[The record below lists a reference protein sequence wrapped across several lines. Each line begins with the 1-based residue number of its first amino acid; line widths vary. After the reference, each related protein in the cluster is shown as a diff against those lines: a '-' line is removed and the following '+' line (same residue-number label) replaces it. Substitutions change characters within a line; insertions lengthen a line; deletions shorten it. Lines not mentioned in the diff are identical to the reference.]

1 VLYPKFCVIHNGK
14 ENPMKEMKRILAIL
28 LASVVC
34 LGTFAGCASG
44 DGGETTADTAADTAP
59 VETEEPDPFADF
71 DYGGQSFR
79 VYTSINQ
86 ATASLQS
93 SNFLIEGPEEL
104 TGEAA
109 SDAAL
114 QRNAS
119 VEELLNVK
127 LEFAHVDYGYDG
139 VQNDVRTYIMA
150 GSDDYEL
157 IINDLYG
164 LTGLT
169 VEGMFYSADDGEY
182 FDFTQPY
189 WFGDFMKDIAF
200 KEGDTFMMAGD
211 FIIDT
216 LRTAHCL
223 VYNKDLY
230 ADLYGDGDEL
240 YEIVLNGEWTLDKMI
255 ELVDGA
261 YVDTDGNGT
270 KNIGDTLGFG
280 VFQDWGPFIPFSIA
294 LGVEYT
300 GRDDEGYPTLAM
312 NNERTIL
319 MCDRMY
325 DLWNSQGTGALA
337 LFNSEQAVV
346 LEQFSSGNMLIIGY
360 QQFGSLES
368 DALRASEHEIGII
381 PYPKLDAQQANY
393 VTSAHDTSEIG
404 LMPVTMPPERLSFTS
419 AVLEVLTRESGK
431 DVLPVYYESSLKIK
445 YTRDEESAQMID
457 LIHDGLGNSFALAWH
472 QPLNTFL
479 QGLIHASAMSENTF
493 ASKYAGME
501 KTLQDKLNTLI
512 ENYKSNNEK

>member
-1 VLYPKFCVIHNGK
+1 
-14 ENPMKEMKRILAIL
+14 MKEIRRIWIAL
-28 LASVVC
+28 LAASLC

-44 DGGETTADTAADTAP
+44 KTTETTADTTGDTAA
-59 VETEEPDPFADF
+59 VETEAPDPFADF
-71 DYGGQSFR
+71 DYAGQSFR
-79 VYTSINQ
+79 TYTSNH
-86 ATASLQS
+86 AASSSLAS

-109 SDAAL
+109 SDAAF
-114 QRNAS
+114 QRNAA

-127 LEFAHVDYGYDG
+127 LEFSRVELGYDG

-150 GSDDYEL
+150 GSDDYEV

-169 VEGMFYSADDGEY
+169 VEGMFYSADEGEY

-230 ADLYGDGDEL
+230 TDLYGDGDAM

-255 ELVDGA
+255 ELVNGA
-261 YVDTDGNGT
+261 YVDTNGNGT
-270 KNIGDTLGFG
+270 KDVGDTLGFG

-294 LGVEYT
+294 LGVEYM
-300 GRDDEGYPTLAM
+300 GRDDEGYPSLAM

-319 MCDRMY
+319 MCDLIY
-325 DLWNSQGTGALA
+325 DLWNAQGSGTLA
-337 LFNSEQAVV
+337 LFNNDQPLV

-360 QQFGSLES
+360 QQLGSLES

-381 PYPKLDAQQANY
+381 PYPKLDTQQETY

-404 LMPVTMPPERLSFTS
+404 LLPVTMPQDRLSFAS

-445 YTRDEESAQMID
+445 YTRDAESAQMID

-479 QGLIHASAMSENTF
+479 QGLIHAAAMTENTF
-493 ASKYAGME
+493 ASKYASME
-501 KTLQDKLNTLI
+501 KTLQEKLTSLI
-512 ENYKSNNEK
+512 ENYSKNNEK

>member
-1 VLYPKFCVIHNGK
+1 
-14 ENPMKEMKRILAIL
+14 
-28 LASVVC
+28 
-34 LGTFAGCASG
+34 
-44 DGGETTADTAADTAP
+44 
-59 VETEEPDPFADF
+59 
-71 DYGGQSFR
+71 
-79 VYTSINQ
+79 
-86 ATASLQS
+86 
-93 SNFLIEGPEEL
+93 
-104 TGEAA
+104 
-109 SDAAL
+109 
-114 QRNAS
+114 
-119 VEELLNVK
+119 
-127 LEFAHVDYGYDG
+127 
-139 VQNDVRTYIMA
+139 
-150 GSDDYEL
+150 
-157 IINDLYG
+157 
-164 LTGLT
+164 GLT
-169 VEGMFYSADDGEY
+169 VEGMFYSADEGEY

-189 WFGDFMKDIAF
+189 WFGNFMKDIAF

-230 ADLYGDGDEL
+230 TDLYGDGSEL

-280 VFQDWGPFIPFSIA
+280 AHQDWGPFIPFSIA
-294 LGVEYT
+294 LGVEYM

-319 MCDRMY
+319 MCDLMY

-337 LFNSEQAVV
+337 LFNNDQAMV

-381 PYPKLDAQQANY
+381 PYPKLDAQQETY

-404 LMPVTMPPERLSFTS
+404 LLPVTMPQDRLSFAS
-419 AVLEVLTRESGK
+419 AVLEVLSRESGK

-445 YTRDEESAQMID
+445 YTRDAESAQMID

-479 QGLIHASAMSENTF
+479 QGLIHASVMTENTF

-501 KTLQDKLNTLI
+501 KTLQEKLTSLI
-512 ENYKSNNEK
+512 DTYKGNNEK

>member
-1 VLYPKFCVIHNGK
+1 MILFECRNITVLKNAENGK
-14 ENPMKEMKRILAIL
+14 ENLMKDIKRLLIAL
-28 LASVVC
+28 LAAS
-34 LGTFAGCASG
+34 LGLGSFAGCAS
-44 DGGETTADTAADTAP
+44 DDAEETTADTSADTVA

-79 VYTSINQ
+79 VYTSNH
-86 ATASLQS
+86 AASSSLAS

-114 QRNAS
+114 QRNAA

-127 LEFAHVDYGYDG
+127 LEFTQVELGYDG

-150 GSDDYEL
+150 GADEYEL

-169 VEGMFYSADDGEY
+169 VEGMFYSADEGEY

-230 ADLYGDGDEL
+230 TDLYGDGNEL
-240 YEIVLNGEWTLDKMI
+240 YEIVLNGEWTLDKMN
-255 ELVDGA
+255 ELVSGA
-261 YVDTDGNGT
+261 YVDINGNGI
-270 KNIGDTLGFG
+270 KDIGDTLGFG
-280 VFQDWGPFIPFSIA
+280 AHQDWGPFIPFAIA
-294 LGVEYT
+294 LGVEYM
-300 GRDDEGYPTLAM
+300 GRDDAGYPTLAM

-319 MCDRMY
+319 MCDLMY
-325 DLWNSQGTGALA
+325 DLWNSQGTGALT
-337 LFNSEQAVV
+337 LFNNDDAHV

-360 QQFGSLES
+360 QQLGSLES

-381 PYPKLDAQQANY
+381 PYPKLDAQQETY

-404 LMPVTMPPERLSFTS
+404 LLPVTMPQDRLSFAS
-419 AVLEVLTRESGK
+419 AVLEVLSRESGK
-431 DVLPVYYESSLKIK
+431 DVLPIYYESSLKIK
-445 YTRDEESAQMID
+445 YTRDAESAQMID
-457 LIHDGLGNSFALAWH
+457 LIHDGLGNSFALA
-472 QPLNTFL
+472 
-479 QGLIHASAMSENTF
+479 
-493 ASKYAGME
+493 
-501 KTLQDKLNTLI
+501 
-512 ENYKSNNEK
+512 

>member
-1 VLYPKFCVIHNGK
+1 
-14 ENPMKEMKRILAIL
+14 MKDCKRILIAL
-28 LASVVC
+28 LAASMC
-34 LGTFAGCASG
+34 LGTFAGCAS
-44 DGGETTADTAADTAP
+44 DTAEETTADTTADTAAA
-59 VETEEPDPFADF
+59 ETEEPDPFADF
-71 DYGGQSFR
+71 DYAGQSFR
-79 VYTSINQ
+79 TYTSIH
-86 ATASLQS
+86 AASSSLAS

-109 SDAAL
+109 SDAAFE
-114 QRNAS
+114 RNAA
-119 VEELLNVK
+119 VEELLNIK
-127 LEFAHVDYGYDG
+127 MEFGHVELGYDG

-150 GSDDYEL
+150 GSDDYEV

-169 VEGMFYSADDGEY
+169 IEGMFYSADEGEY

-200 KEGDTFMMAGD
+200 REGDTFMMAGD

-216 LRTAHCL
+216 LRTGHCL

-230 ADLYGDGDEL
+230 TDLYGDGNEL
-240 YEIVLNGEWTLDKMI
+240 YDIVLNGEWTLDKMI

-261 YVDTDGNGT
+261 YVDTNGNGT
-270 KNIGDTLGFG
+270 KDMGDVLGFG

-300 GRDDEGYPTLAM
+300 GRNEEGYPTLTM

-319 MCDRMY
+319 MCDLMY

-337 LFNSEQAVV
+337 FFNSEQPVV

-360 QQFGSLES
+360 QQLGSLES

-381 PYPKLDAQQANY
+381 PYPKLDAQQETY

-404 LMPVTMPPERLSFTS
+404 LLPVTMPQDRLSFAS
-419 AVLEVLTRESGK
+419 AVLEVLSRESYK
-431 DVLPVYYESSLKIK
+431 NVLPIYYESALKIK
-445 YTRDEESAQMID
+445 YTRDEESAMMID
-457 LIHDGLGNSFALAWH
+457 LIHDGLANSFALAWH
-472 QPLNTFL
+472 QPMNTFL
-479 QGLIHASAMSENTF
+479 QSLIHASAMSENTF
-493 ASKYAGME
+493 ASKYASME
-501 KTLQDKLNTLI
+501 KTLQQKLDSLI
-512 ENYKSNNEK
+512 ESYKSNNVK

>member
-1 VLYPKFCVIHNGK
+1 
-14 ENPMKEMKRILAIL
+14 MKDMKRILAAML
-28 LASVVC
+28 VSVLC
-34 LGTFAGCASG
+34 IGTFAGCA
-44 DGGETTADTAADTAP
+44 GGEAETTEDTAADTAP

-79 VYTSINQ
+79 VYTSNHA
-86 ATASLQS
+86 ATSSLAS
-93 SNFLIEGPEEL
+93 SNYLIEGPEEL

-114 QRNAS
+114 QRNAA
-119 VEELLNVK
+119 VEELLNVN
-127 LEFAHVDYGYDG
+127 LEFTRVEFGYDG

-230 ADLYGDGDEL
+230 TDLYGDGDEL
-240 YEIVLNGEWTLDKMI
+240 YDIVLSGDWTLDKMI
-255 ELVDGA
+255 ELVEGA
-261 YVDTDGNGT
+261 YIDTDGNGV
-270 KNIGDTLGFG
+270 KNVGDTLGFG
-280 VFQDWGPFIPFSIA
+280 VFQDWGPFIPFSIS
-294 LGVEYT
+294 LGVEYM
-300 GRDDEGYPTLAM
+300 GRDAEGYPTLAM

-319 MCDRMY
+319 LCDLMY
-325 DLWNSQGTGALA
+325 DLWFSKGTGANA
-337 LFNSEQAVV
+337 LFNSDQAVV

-360 QQFGSLES
+360 QQLGSLES
-368 DALRASEHEIGII
+368 DVLRASEHEIGII
-381 PYPKLDAQQANY
+381 PYPKLDAQQKDY

-404 LMPVTMPPERLSFTS
+404 LLPVTMPQDRLSFAS
-419 AVLEVLTRESGK
+419 AVLEVLIRESGK

-445 YTRDEESAQMID
+445 YTRDEISAQMID

-479 QGLIHASAMSENTF
+479 QGLIHNSAMNENSF
-493 ASKYAGME
+493 ASRYAGME
-501 KTLQDKLNTLI
+501 KTLQEKLNTLI

>member
-1 VLYPKFCVIHNGK
+1 
-14 ENPMKEMKRILAIL
+14 MKDIRRIWIAL
-28 LASVVC
+28 LAVSLC
-34 LGTFAGCASG
+34 MGTFAGCASG
-44 DGGETTADTAADTAP
+44 ETEETAAAVNTDTAAA
-59 VETEEPDPFADF
+59 ETEEPDPFADF

-79 VYTSINQ
+79 TYTSIHA
-86 ATASLQS
+86 ATSSLAS
-93 SNFLIEGPEEL
+93 SNYLIEGPEEL

-109 SDAAL
+109 SDAAFE
-114 QRNAS
+114 RNAS
-119 VEELLNVK
+119 VEELLNIK
-127 LEFAHVDYGYDG
+127 MEFAHVELGYDG

-150 GSDDYEL
+150 GSDDYEV

-169 VEGMFYSADDGEY
+169 LEGMFYSADEGEY

-189 WFGDFMKDIAF
+189 WFGDFMNDIAF
-200 KEGDTFMMAGD
+200 KQGDTFMMAGD

-230 ADLYGDGDEL
+230 TDLYGDGNEL
-240 YEIVLNGEWTLDKMI
+240 YEIVLNGDWTLDKMI
-255 ELVDGA
+255 ELVEGA

-294 LGVEYT
+294 LGVEYM

-319 MCDRMY
+319 MCDLMY
-325 DLWNSQGTGALA
+325 DLWNSQGTGALS

-360 QQFGSLES
+360 QQLGSLES

-381 PYPKLDAQQANY
+381 PYPKLDALQETY

-404 LMPVTMPPERLSFTS
+404 LLPVTMPMDRLSFAS
-419 AVLEVLTRESGK
+419 AVLEVLSRESHK
-431 DVLPVYYESSLKIK
+431 NVLPVYYESALKVK
-445 YTRDEESAQMID
+445 YTRDAESAQMID

-479 QGLIHASAMSENTF
+479 QGLIHASAMSENSF
-493 ASKYAGME
+493 ASKYASME
-501 KTLQDKLNTLI
+501 KTLQEKLTTMI
-512 ENYKSNNEK
+512 DNYKKVIGQ